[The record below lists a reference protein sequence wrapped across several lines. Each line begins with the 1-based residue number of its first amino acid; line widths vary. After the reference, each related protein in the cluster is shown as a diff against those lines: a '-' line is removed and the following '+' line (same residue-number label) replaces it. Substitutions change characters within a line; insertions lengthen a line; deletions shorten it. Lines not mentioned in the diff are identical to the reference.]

1 MHHQTRTFFSCIKSR
16 AKVSEVPS
24 QFGAMSSCGD
34 CALSFV
40 NCVGEKIFDVNAAV
54 RKDCLDCF
62 KKCFETP
69 TNWAQCGWSKNTV
82 VNCVKKNRLTL
93 FEYAY
98 EKTQKAAKRRDDY
111 ATTYT
116 WGAPWPTAY
125 LIAINAIPHKNEGWY
140 SYIIEAMVS
149 PLNRRMTARRRRAL
163 FDRANAV
170 GDFELSKRYQERYPE
185 RYRREQDAIAW
196 EEATQEAAQ
205 AAQEA
210 AANAPAFNN
219 LQKVLAVIEECDIP
233 EGKYLELCNLL
244 MNEARETN
252 PFL

>member
-1 MHHQTRTFFSCIKSR
+1 
-16 AKVSEVPS
+16 
-24 QFGAMSSCGD
+24 
-34 CALSFV
+34 
-40 NCVGEKIFDVNAAV
+40 
-54 RKDCLDCF
+54 
-62 KKCFETP
+62 
-69 TNWAQCGWSKNTV
+69 
-82 VNCVKKNRLTL
+82 
-93 FEYAY
+93 
-98 EKTQKAAKRRDDY
+98 DDY

-185 RYRREQDAIAW
+185 RYRREQERIAW
-196 EEATQEAAQ
+196 EEAAQEAAQAAQEAAQ